1 MSTEARSP
9 RVEKSPRPPNMRFA
23 TLDDHEQITRLEA
36 SYGMQTRSDDD
47 WRAMWLKNP
56 LWPRVGKDWSI
67 GWIFEDMAGRVVG
80 SLVSVPSLYH
90 FRGRELICA
99 IGRAWVM
106 AHEYRGYGL
115 WIISEYLN
123 YEKADLLIHNTVG
136 EMAIGVLD
144 QLSSRVPLGDWETI
158 AYWVTGYRTFAEKA
172 LTMCRVPSA
181 VAGPVAYPAGVALRV
196 KDALLVKSLPPAP
209 RSITVEAIEQFDGRF
224 DAFWQELVCQN
235 PDKLLAARDSQA
247 LAWHFMVPMRL
258 GRVWIYTAARN
269 GLLRAY
275 CILKRDELPGNITRM
290 RVIDYQSLERDEDL
304 LPGLL
309 ETARRRCVAE
319 GIGMLEHLGCG
330 LPKMRSLDQHAP
342 YRRKIRNW
350 PFFYR
355 VPDPALTAEL
365 SKPEAWDPSA
375 FDGDVSFE

>member
-1 MSTEARSP
+1 
-9 RVEKSPRPPNMRFA
+9 
-23 TLDDHEQITRLEA
+23 
-36 SYGMQTRSDDD
+36 
-47 WRAMWLKNP
+47 
-56 LWPRVGKDWSI
+56 
-67 GWIFEDMAGRVVG
+67 
-80 SLVSVPSLYH
+80 
-90 FRGRELICA
+90 
-99 IGRAWVM
+99 
-106 AHEYRGYGL
+106 
-115 WIISEYLN
+115 
-123 YEKADLLIHNTVG
+123 
-136 EMAIGVLD
+136 
-144 QLSSRVPLGDWETI
+144 
-158 AYWVTGYRTFAEKA
+158 
-172 LTMCRVPSA
+172 
-181 VAGPVAYPAGVALRV
+181 
-196 KDALLVKSLPPAP
+196 
-209 RSITVEAIEQFDGRF
+209 
-224 DAFWQELVCQN
+224 
-235 PDKLLAARDSQA
+235 
-247 LAWHFMVPMRL
+247 MVPMRL